1 MALALENQGE
11 RKPYFRDTYSWTPC
25 KIKKLKFEKKFIT
38 NYNGSKNPFDAGF
51 LEEIL

>member
-1 MALALENQGE
+1 MSEKESLTSE
-11 RKPYFRDTYSWTPC
+11 TP
-25 KIKKLKFEKKFIT
+25 IAGHPVRLKNLILKKKFIT

>member
-1 MALALENQGE
+1 MREKESLTSETPIAGH
-11 RKPYFRDTYSWTPC
+11 WTPC